1 VPTFAA
7 RTSLETKED
16 GLRIE
21 AEEKENAGATD
32 HLEMVS
38 VGDSNL
44 SMGGEALDESGLATD
59 QQLINEKHRLEEQIV
74 KMNIDMKDKNEKIL
88 ELLELIE
95 DLKIQIYSRDK
106 TVDLQQAQVEQLIED
121 LRDAK

>member
-1 VPTFAA
+1 
-7 RTSLETKED
+7 
-16 GLRIE
+16 
-21 AEEKENAGATD
+21 
-32 HLEMVS
+32 
-38 VGDSNL
+38 
-44 SMGGEALDESGLATD
+44 
-59 QQLINEKHRLEEQIV
+59 
-74 KMNIDMKDKNEKIL
+74 MKDKNEKFL